1 MTSVAGEW
9 WRSVLHMIYPH
20 LCKGCAADLARR
32 EQSLCAVCLAALP
45 LTGFEKH
52 AGNPAEK
59 IFFGR
64 IPIISAMSLLYFTQD
79 SLVRSIVH
87 QIKYDDARSLA
98 IFMGRMMGQAMVSG
112 GRFREAELLVP
123 LPLSPGREKQR
134 GYNQS
139 ALLAEGMAQ
148 VTGLP
153 VAPRALARKSQD
165 GTQTHRSR
173 EERWLQMHAQFVCPN
188 PLALEG
194 RSLVLVDD
202 VITTGATLDACA
214 AVLQAIPGV
223 KTSIT
228 TLAIALK

>member
-1 MTSVAGEW
+1 MNCLVSDW
-9 WRSVLHMIYPH
+9 WMSALHMFYPH
-20 LCKGCAADLARR
+20 LCKGCAADLASR
-32 EQSLCAVCLAALP
+32 EQSLCSVCLSVLP

-52 AGNPAEK
+52 AGNPVEK

-64 IPIISAMSLLYFTQD
+64 TPVLSAMALLYFTQD
-79 SLVRSIVH
+79 SLVRSIIH
-87 QIKYDDARSLA
+87 QIKYGNARSLA

-112 GRFREAELLVP
+112 GRFRQAELLVP

-153 VAPRALARKSQD
+153 VVPRALGRKSQP

-173 EERWLQMHAQFVCPN
+173 EERWQQIYGQFVCRN
-188 PLALEG
+188 PVAMEG
-194 RSLVLVDD
+194 RTLVLVDD

-214 AVLQAIPGV
+214 AALQAVPGV
-223 KTSIT
+223 KTSIAA
-228 TLAIALK
+228 LAMALK